1 MINLMYIVLM
11 AMLALN
17 VSSDVL
23 NGFTLV
29 KDGLTRSANNSTTQ
43 NQNIFAS
50 LEQALKENPEKVRP
64 WYDKAVYVKQ
74 MSDSL
79 CNYAEQLKLQIV
91 RYADGSDADLSDI
104 RNRDN
109 TEAASHV
116 MLAEGIGQGR
126 ELYDAINQYRDK
138 VVSMVV
144 DPTQKD
150 IIADNFSTE
159 VPRRAGLI
167 GKNWQEAMFEDMPV
181 AAAVTL
187 LTKLQNDVRFAE
199 SEILHQLVS
208 NIDVKDV
215 RVNQISAFVI
225 PNAHTVVRGGKFSAQ
240 IVMAAIDTTQRP
252 DIYIGNTL
260 LKNSRGLYET
270 VCNSTG
276 DFTLRGYLT
285 MPNGNGDVIRREFEQ
300 KYTVVE
306 PSATVSATMMNVL
319 YAGYQNPISVG
330 VPGVPINRIAASM
343 TGGTLTKRADGQY
356 IAVPSATSGDV
367 TITITAQNEGRAQE
381 MGKFNFHVR
390 KLPDPSAYILLT
402 DAKGETTRYKGG
414 RPVAKASLV
423 SAKGVSAAIDDGLLD
438 IPFQVTSFETVFTD
452 NLGNSVVEKSAGA
465 SFSDRQMDMFRRIQR
480 GRRFIISRVHAT
492 GPDGVD
498 RTLPYAMEIIVN

>member
-29 KDGLTRSANNSTTQ
+29 NDGLTRSANNSTTQ

-225 PNAHTVVRGGKFSAQ
+225 PNAHTVVRGSKFSAQ

-330 VPGVPINRIAASM
+330 VPGVPINRISASM

-423 SAKGVSAAIDDGLLD
+423 SAKGVNAAIDDGLLD
-438 IPFQVTSFETVFTD
+438 IPFQVTSFETIFTD